1 MIYRLLLFIL
11 LHVSTCSLAAQSLM
25 VGTIQ
30 FPKNIQQIPLI
41 RIYYRG
47 LIIPAERDEQGKK
60 IVFKFPVT
68 SAQTHFYLLITKN
81 IACEVRHKSAFS
93 AHNTIEFW
101 KVNKDTPYKF
111 FVLYSIQDENENKQ
125 RWSIKKVSLDESR
138 KIPDDSLIMLYPAEL
153 IEGMA
158 DINSFE
164 LPTVMLKPDLLTL
177 IGSQTKLTELSDML
191 MLASL
196 DTDTFHATLSQEI
209 IQQDKKRSILVPPTA

>member
-1 MIYRLLLFIL
+1 
-11 LHVSTCSLAAQSLM
+11 M

-60 IVFKFPVT
+60 IVYKIPIT
-68 SAQTHFYLLITKN
+68 STQTHFYLLVTKN
-81 IACEVRHKSAFS
+81 LACEVRHKSELS

-101 KVNKDTPYKF
+101 KISKETPYKF
-111 FVLYSIQDENENKQ
+111 FVLYCLQDEENNNTHDKQ
-125 RWSIKKVSLDESR
+125 HWAIKEMPLDETGR
-138 KIPDDSLIMLYPAEL
+138 IPDDAIIMRYPAEY
-153 IEGMA
+153 IEKLA

-164 LPTVMLKPDLLTL
+164 LPAIMLKPDLLTL

-209 IQQDKKRSILVPPTA
+209 IKQDKKHNILVPPAA